1 MVSDFRSFE
10 IKLYATCISIFLCL
24 LLSLPPRSYTRCIG
38 NSTLETLFLEKN
50 YWRATKTGR
59 EIFDCPIDN
68 SCKGGS
74 EFSNGGESYCSKGH
88 QGVLCAVCDN
98 EYFFDN
104 EQNTCSKCDDAFKS
118 QSLWTALLVLLLI
131 FAAYM
136 AWKKSLKDET
146 RKVLLK
152 VFRKTKQKI
161 NTLAIMLQIATA
173 ISVNLSISFPIDF
186 TKFLGAF
193 NMLNLNPF
201 QVVAFGCMG
210 EFNVSFFI
218 DAYFQTQTRSSILW
232 QDFTPAMP
240 FPLSSRLVLR

>member
-1 MVSDFRSFE
+1 M
-10 IKLYATCISIFLCL
+10 Y
-24 LLSLPPRSYTRCIG
+24 SLG
-38 NSTLETLFLEKN
+38 GSTLETLFLKKN

-59 EIFDCPIDN
+59 EIFECPIDN

-88 QGVLCAVCDN
+88 QGVLCAVCDS

-104 EQNTCSKCDDAFKS
+104 EQNTCSKCDDASKS

-131 FAAYM
+131 FVAYM
-136 AWKKSLKDET
+136 AWNKGLKNET

-152 VFRKTKQKI
+152 IFRKTKQKI
-161 NTLAIMLQIATA
+161 STLAIMLQIATA
-173 ISVNLSISFPIDF
+173 ISVNLSISFPIAF

-210 EFNVSFFI
+210 DFNVSFFI

-232 QDFTPAMP
+232 QYFTPAMP

>member
-1 MVSDFRSFE
+1 M
-10 IKLYATCISIFLCL
+10 Y
-24 LLSLPPRSYTRCIG
+24 SLGGSK
-38 NSTLETLFLEKN
+38 LETLFLKKN

-59 EIFDCPIDN
+59 EIFECPIDN

-88 QGVLCAVCDN
+88 QGVLCAVCDS
-98 EYFFDN
+98 EYFFDK
-104 EQNTCSKCDDAFKS
+104 EQNTCSKCDDASKS

-131 FAAYM
+131 FIAYM

-173 ISVNLSISFPIDF
+173 ISVNLSIFFPIAF
-186 TKFLGAF
+186 AKFLGAF
-193 NMLNLNPF
+193 NILNLNPF

-210 EFNVSFFI
+210 EFNVSFI
-218 DAYFQTQTRSSILW
+218 DAYFLT
-232 QDFTPAMP
+232 
-240 FPLSSRLVLR
+240 

>member
-1 MVSDFRSFE
+1 M
-10 IKLYATCISIFLCL
+10 
-24 LLSLPPRSYTRCIG
+24 
-38 NSTLETLFLEKN
+38 
-50 YWRATKTGR
+50 
-59 EIFDCPIDN
+59 
-68 SCKGGS
+68 
-74 EFSNGGESYCSKGH
+74 
-88 QGVLCAVCDN
+88 CDS

-173 ISVNLSISFPIDF
+173 ISVNLSIYFPIAF
-186 TKFLGAF
+186 AKFLGAF
-193 NMLNLNPF
+193 NILNLNPF

-210 EFNVSFFI
+210 AFNVSFYRCIF
-218 DAYFQTQTRSSILW
+218 SNVNSIK
-232 QDFTPAMP
+232 DVEATFHA
-240 FPLSSRLVLR
+240 SHAVSLVFSTSTTMKCSA